1 MIFGAPS
8 RRYSTFLLSLFVLA
22 GLMTAVS
29 LAGLFLAPLY
39 GNQGIVIA
47 LYSTLAVGLAVLAL
61 VVRRAQMIDEQKK

>member
-1 MIFGAPS
+1 MIFSAPS

-22 GLMTAVS
+22 GLITAVS

-39 GNQGIVIA
+39 GNERIVIA
-47 LYSTLAVGLAVLAL
+47 LYSTLAVGLAILAL